1 LRSST
6 IVVLGVILSSC
17 VFFTGGLQAGTIYKY
32 VDKDGNVVFT
42 DTPPPEIKAKPIQT
56 FPDLTESEKQ
66 ELDKEKSSQMQ
77 NFREAD
83 GKRKEKEGKIRA
95 AREEY
100 ERALKDGDRYRANK
114 NQASGFAQQK
124 RWRDMIEEQ
133 NKEIE
138 EQKKKLQELESTP

>member
-1 LRSST
+1 MIALLS
-6 IVVLGVILSSC
+6 VILSAC
-17 VFFTGGLQAGTIYKY
+17 VIFSGGLQAGAIYKY

-42 DTPPPEIKAKPIQT
+42 DTPPPKTKAKLIQT

-77 NFREAD
+77 NSREAD
-83 GKRKEKEGKIRA
+83 GKRREKEGKIQA

-100 ERALKDGDRYRANK
+100 ERALKDGDKYRANK

-124 RWRDMIEEQ
+124 RWRDMIAEQ

-138 EQKKKLQELESTP
+138 EKKKKLQELESTP